1 MVKSSTLESEVFKIL
16 EYIKQNY
23 ENFTDREKLIAK
35 YLLSNKES
43 IINLS
48 AKEIGDLTNTSAA
61 TLIRFS
67 KKLGFNS
74 LNEMKLNLSMSIN
87 ESKENTG
94 FEYIDKKLE
103 ITDIIYGIKNSIDAV
118 MDKTVKL
125 IKEEDLEK
133 AIDILIKAKNIYIYS
148 VGVSGLVGMDFYYKL
163 SRINKRCIAHT
174 DTHLQITSSILMEE
188 GDVAVAISYSGSTK
202 EVIKCVEN
210 ANKNKVPVI
219 SITKASVNNLLE
231 SMSDITLKVPYVE
244 KSLRE
249 GAMSSRISQLAV
261 IDMLFIGMA
270 KNNLEEIE
278 NKLILTR
285 EAVRE
290 LKF

>member
-1 MVKSSTLESEVFKIL
+1 MNIL

-23 ENFTDREKLIAK
+23 DTFTDREKLIAD

-48 AKEIGDLTNTSAA
+48 AKEIGDLTSTSAA
-61 TLIRFS
+61 TLVRFS

-74 LNEMKLNLSMSIN
+74 LNEMKLNLSMSLKN
-87 ESKENTG
+87 NKESSS
-94 FEYIDKKLE
+94 FEYIDKNLE
-103 ITDIIYGIKNSIDAV
+103 TKDIIYGIKNSIDVV
-118 MDKTVKL
+118 MDKTVSL
-125 IKEEDLEK
+125 IKEEELEK
-133 AIDILIKAKNIYIYS
+133 AIDLLIKAKNIYIYS

-163 SRINKRCIAHT
+163 SRINKRCIAHN
-174 DTHLQITSSILMEE
+174 DTHLQITSSVLMEA

-202 EVIKCVEN
+202 EVLECVKN
-210 ANKNKVPVI
+210 AKKNNIPVI
-219 SITKASVNNLLE
+219 AITKASVNNELE
-231 SMSDITLKVPYVE
+231 QLADITLKVPFVE

-249 GAMSSRISQLAV
+249 GAMSSRISQLAL

-278 NKLILTR
+278 EKLILTR
-285 EAVRE
+285 EAVKE
-290 LKF
+290 LKK

>member
-1 MVKSSTLESEVFKIL
+1 MNVLD
-16 EYIKQNY
+16 YIRQNY
-23 ENFTDREKLIAK
+23 ENFTDREKLIAN

-48 AKEIGDLTNTSAA
+48 AKEIGELTHTSAA

-74 LNEMKLNLSMSIN
+74 LNEMKLNLSISLNDI
-87 ESKENTG
+87 EENSG
-94 FEYIDKKLE
+94 FEYLDKKLE
-103 ITDIIYGIKNSIDAV
+103 TKDIIYGIKNSIDAV
-118 MDKTVKL
+118 MEKTVKL
-125 IKEEDLEK
+125 IKEEELEQ
-133 AIDILIKAKNIYIYS
+133 AVNLLNNANNIYVYS
-148 VGVSGLVGMDFYYKL
+148 VGVSGLVGLDFYHKL

-174 DTHLQITSSILMEE
+174 DTHLQVTSSILMQPD
-188 GDVAVAISYSGSTK
+188 DVAVAISYSGNTR
-202 EVIKCVEN
+202 EVIKCIEN
-210 ANKNKVPVI
+210 AKKNNVPVI
-219 SITKASVNNLLE
+219 SITKSSVNNELE
-231 SMSDITLKVPYVE
+231 SLSDITLKVPYVE

-270 KNNLEEIE
+270 KNNLEEVE
-278 NKLILTR
+278 ERLIATR

-290 LKF
+290 LKL

>member
-1 MVKSSTLESEVFKIL
+1 MVKSFTLESEVFKIL

-133 AIDILIKAKNIYIYS
+133 AINILVKAKNIYIYS

-278 NKLILTR
+278 NKLIL
-285 EAVRE
+285 
-290 LKF
+290 